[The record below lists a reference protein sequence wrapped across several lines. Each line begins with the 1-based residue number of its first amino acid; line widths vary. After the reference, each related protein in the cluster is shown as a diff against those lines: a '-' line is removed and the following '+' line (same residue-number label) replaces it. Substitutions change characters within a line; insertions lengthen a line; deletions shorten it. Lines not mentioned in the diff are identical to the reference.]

1 MKSRFSIELT
11 DFFNKENIQTAKD
24 NFIKL
29 GYEIS
34 SSEAIKVID
43 TDIRLKLGDEVWVSE
58 IGDILCVEEV
68 AFDLDD
74 NEIQYYLG
82 IK

>member
-1 MKSRFSIELT
+1 MKARFSIELT
-11 DFFNKENIQTAKD
+11 DFFTKENIQTAKD

-68 AFDLDD
+68 TFDLDD